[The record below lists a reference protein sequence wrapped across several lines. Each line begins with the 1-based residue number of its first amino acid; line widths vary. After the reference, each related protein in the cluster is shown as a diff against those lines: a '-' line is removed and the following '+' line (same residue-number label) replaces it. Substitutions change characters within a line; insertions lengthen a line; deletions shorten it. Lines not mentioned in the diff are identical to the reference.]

1 MAGHSSRDPAPHRQT
16 RHDPGDKAHVG
27 STFDPDHGE
36 KPAQDQGDDSGS
48 QSPGTETEADRRDVQ
63 RGQHVPDVPIL
74 QPTTGRIPRVGR
86 FGPAGMVIDVE
97 PDGAR
102 NPLVVAAHRLPVAW
116 DEESGKW
123 QTSPGGLVSAL
134 APVLRENGGVWVGW
148 NGSPGGETKSFTAAG
163 IRNRQVVLS
172 ESEIENHYD
181 GFCSGT
187 IWPLYHDAIRPLEFH
202 RHWWRPHQEVNERF
216 ARAVA
221 RASGPDGRI
230 WVHDYQLQ
238 LVPAMVRNRLP
249 GVRIGFFLHIPFPPV
264 DIFERLP
271 WRKQVL
277 EGLLGADYIG
287 FQTRRAVLN
296 FAAAAREIT
305 GAQGPASALE
315 YDGRLVRA
323 QALPISV
330 DVAQS
335 RAAGAS
341 PDAQAAAARLRSDLG
356 DPDHV
361 ILGVDRLDYTKG
373 IDLRLRSFEVMLQRH
388 PELAGKV
395 SFVQI
400 AVPSR
405 EDVGEYQTIRRRVEE
420 MVGRINGRF
429 ARASWTPIHYLYRNY
444 SFENLVGA
452 YLAADVMV
460 VTPLRDG
467 MNLVALEYV
476 ATRTNNQ
483 GTMILSEFAGAAE
496 RLTDALIV
504 NPYDLD
510 GLAVALYDAVLM
522 DPEEQARRMSRLR
535 RAVSRW
541 DVHSWAQQNI
551 EAIKG

>member
-1 MAGHSSRDPAPHRQT
+1 
-16 RHDPGDKAHVG
+16 
-27 STFDPDHGE
+27 
-36 KPAQDQGDDSGS
+36 
-48 QSPGTETEADRRDVQ
+48 
-63 RGQHVPDVPIL
+63 
-74 QPTTGRIPRVGR
+74 
-86 FGPAGMVIDVE
+86 MVIDVE
-97 PDGAR
+97 SNGAGS
-102 NPLVVAAHRLPVAW
+102 PLVVAAHRLPVAF
-116 DEESGKW
+116 DERTGKW
-123 QTSPGGLVSAL
+123 KTSPGGLVSAL

-148 NGSPGGETKSFTAAG
+148 NGAPGGRTKSFTAAG
-163 IRNRQVVLS
+163 IRNRPVVLS

-216 ARAVA
+216 SHAVA
-221 RASGPDGRI
+221 RAAGPEGKI

-238 LVPAMVRNRLP
+238 LVPAMVRKRLP
-249 GVRIGFFLHIPFPPV
+249 GVRIGFFLHIPFPPL

-271 WRKQVL
+271 WRKQVI
-277 EGLLGADYIG
+277 EGLLGADYLG

-315 YDGRLVRA
+315 YDDRLVRA
-323 QALPISV
+323 LAVPISV

-335 RAAGAS
+335 RAAGSS
-341 PDAQAAAARLRSDLG
+341 PEAQAAAERLRHDLG

-373 IDLRLRSFEVMLQRH
+373 IDLRLRAFEVMLQRH

-429 ARASWTPIHYLYRNY
+429 ARASWTPINYLYRTY
-444 SFENLVGA
+444 AFEDLVGA

-460 VTPLRDG
+460 ITPLRDG

-476 ATRTNNQ
+476 ATRKDNR
-483 GTMILSEFAGAAE
+483 GALILSEFAGAAE

-510 GLAVALYDAVLM
+510 GLAVALYEAIIM
-522 DPEEQARRMSRLR
+522 NPEEQARRMSRLR
-535 RAVSRW
+535 RTVGRF
-541 DVHSWAQQNI
+541 DVHDWARQNL
-551 EAIKG
+551 EAIER

>member
-1 MAGHSSRDPAPHRQT
+1 
-16 RHDPGDKAHVG
+16 
-27 STFDPDHGE
+27 
-36 KPAQDQGDDSGS
+36 
-48 QSPGTETEADRRDVQ
+48 
-63 RGQHVPDVPIL
+63 
-74 QPTTGRIPRVGR
+74 
-86 FGPAGMVIDVE
+86 VE
-97 PDGAR
+97 PNRAGG
-102 NPLVVAAHRLPVAW
+102 PLVVAAHRLPVAW
-116 DEESGKW
+116 DEKAGKW
-123 QTSPGGLVSAL
+123 RPSPGGLVSAL
-134 APVLRENGGVWVGW
+134 APVLRERGGVWVGW
-148 NGSPGGETKSFTAAG
+148 NGAPGGESKSFVAAG
-163 IRNRQVVLS
+163 IRNRPVALS

-202 RHWWRPHQEVNERF
+202 RHWWGPHQEVNERF
-216 ARAVA
+216 AKAAA
-221 RASGPDGRI
+221 RAAGDDGRI

-249 GVRIGFFLHIPFPPV
+249 EARIGFFLHIPFPPV

-271 WRKQVL
+271 WRRQIL
-277 EGLLGADYIG
+277 EGLLGADYLG

-305 GAQGPASALE
+305 GARGPASWLE
-315 YDGRLVRA
+315 YDGRHVRA
-323 QALPISV
+323 QAVPISV

-335 RAAGAS
+335 RAAGNTPEAL
-341 PDAQAAAARLRSDLG
+341 AAGERLRYDLG

-373 IDLRLRSFEVMLQRH
+373 IDLRLRAFEVMLQRH

-444 SFENLVGA
+444 SFDDLVGA
-452 YLAADVMV
+452 YLAADVMM

-476 ATRTNNQ
+476 ATRRDNR
-483 GTMILSEFAGAAE
+483 GVLILSEFAGAAE

-510 GLAVALYDAVLM
+510 ALAVTLHTAVMM
-522 DPEEQARRMSRLR
+522 DPDDQGRRMARLR
-535 RAVSRW
+535 RAVTRW
-541 DVHSWAQQNI
+541 DVHSWARHNI
-551 EAIKG
+551 EAIDG